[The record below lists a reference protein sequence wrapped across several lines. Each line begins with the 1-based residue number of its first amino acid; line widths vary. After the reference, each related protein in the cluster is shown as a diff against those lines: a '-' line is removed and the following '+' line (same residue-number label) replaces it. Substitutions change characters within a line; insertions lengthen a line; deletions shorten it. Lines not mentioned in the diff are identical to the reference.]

1 MSQAGSSAITSG
13 PTAVDANTEAPG
25 RYSDCLACRV
35 IGTGALGATGIY
47 ALNMTRASALG
58 SPLGKRVMGG
68 VGVGTYYS
76 EHRSSTKCSEF
87 AAFLIASAF
96 RWTMK

>member
-1 MSQAGSSAITSG
+1 MPEAATAAVATSVEPSTETSG
-13 PTAVDANTEAPG
+13 
-25 RYSDCLACRV
+25 RYKDCLACRV

-47 ALNMTRASALG
+47 ALNMTRASAPG
-58 SPLGKRVMGG
+58 SPLGKRVMGS
-68 VGVGTYYS
+68 VGVGTYALQHKAS
-76 EHRSSTKCSEF
+76 TTCSSF